1 MRADFDRK
9 RRLKWYKSKFIT
21 EIIPPFR
28 DLEVKMRLAV
38 RLLVALNLGF
48 VLLLSLSGSIGGL
61 IGEIIYILA
70 FALPVFLGGA
80 AAARLRREREA
91 VAGVSEE
98 NFSGFGISGRGAAR
112 LLPLIAPTV
121 SIVLLLS
128 FLTSLILNKLG
139 LSGAEVADEPLLK
152 MLLIHALVPAV
163 LEELTFRYIPIKLL
177 YPYSPRW
184 CVIYSA
190 LFFALIH
197 CDLYKMPYAFVAGVI
212 FVTVDIMLD
221 SVLPSIILHFLN
233 NLSSVLYLKYAA
245 VRGFSL
251 WYFLSLGTL
260 TAVSVVVLIA
270 MRKKY
275 REGLSLALKRGS
287 PESDGSPLALFIL
300 CFGIALTNLIL

>member
-1 MRADFDRK
+1 
-9 RRLKWYKSKFIT
+9 
-21 EIIPPFR
+21 
-28 DLEVKMRLAV
+28 MRLAV

-48 VLLLSLSGSIGGL
+48 VLLLSLSGSIGGVV
-61 IGEIIYILA
+61 GEIIYILA

-80 AAARLRREREA
+80 AAARLRQKREA

-98 NFSGFGISGRGAAR
+98 SFSGFGLSGRGALR

-121 SIVLLLS
+121 SIVLLFS
-128 FLTSLILNKLG
+128 FLTSLVLNKLG
-139 LSGAEVADEPLLK
+139 LSGAEVADEPILK

-212 FVTVDIMLD
+212 FVTVDILLD
-221 SVLPSIILHFLN
+221 SVLPSVILHFLN
-233 NLSSVLYLKYAA
+233 NLSSVLYIKYGELQ
-245 VRGFSL
+245 GFSL
-251 WYFLSLGTL
+251 RFFLSLGTL
-260 TAVSVVVLIA
+260 TAISAVVLIA

-275 REGLSLALKRGS
+275 RERLSLALEKGS
-287 PESDGSPLALFIL
+287 PESDGSPLALIIL
-300 CFGIALTNLIL
+300 CLGVALTNLFL